1 MGVRVRLETTTNQR
15 HALLSHAGAARFTYS
30 WGLELRQKAYV
41 YAGAREDAISL
52 HKLLNS
58 LKAEHYP
65 WMYEVSKCAPQEA
78 LRDLDK
84 AYENWW
90 RRLKEGK
97 RGRKAGAQVAPEGWS
112 GWLPTHRLHSRGER
126 EREGLH
132 LSPPHRRR
140 APL

>member
-1 MGVRVRLETTTNQR
+1 MCVYAWNLQG
-15 HALLSHAGAARFTYS
+15 HALLSHAGAARFTYN
-30 WGLELRQKAYV
+30 WGLEVRQKAYS

-52 HKLLNS
+52 HKLLNP

-97 RGRKAGAQVAPEGWS
+97 RGRRAGAQVAPEGRS
-112 GWLPTHRLHSRGER
+112 GRLPTHRGHLRGER
-126 EREGLH
+126 GRASLYP
-132 LSPPHRRR
+132 SPTHWAR